1 MKFRRLRT
9 EQLIGLGVSVEQCR
23 NRRRHLISGRGQ
35 RPRRGR
41 RGRRVGA
48 EPMLAKSCTAAVTA
62 SGAAT
67 TNDITCSSHHR

>member
-1 MKFRRLRT
+1 M
-9 EQLIGLGVSVEQCR
+9 SVEQCR

-35 RPRRGR
+35 RPV
-41 RGRRVGA
+41 VGVAAAALATLIA